1 MGCTTGMSLYCTQ
14 VLHAKRGSLGK
25 TTNAFW
31 SPSRDVCRHKGGDF
45 FFFFFFSVKQNRPL
59 KASGRG
65 GRLRLSELILKKLYF
80 LL

>member
-45 FFFFFFSVKQNRPL
+45 FFFFFFSL
-59 KASGRG
+59 
-65 GRLRLSELILKKLYF
+65 
-80 LL
+80 

>member
-45 FFFFFFSVKQNRPL
+45 FFFFFFLCKTKQTL
-59 KASGRG
+59 EGEWEGGTFAS
-65 GRLRLSELILKKLYF
+65 
-80 LL
+80 